1 MVESRKKR
9 IFANSNIIR
18 IMIIGDNNYY
28 RVRGFRDIQ
37 ILEMRAFIQG
47 AVYCWCK
54 NRPDEWFAARDL
66 FGGENYYWEGTPLMP
81 LYDYY
86 LGGDQSNHDYAIAEA
101 GKAVGHLLKAV
112 LVEDK
117 REFEYRDG
125 FTKKYKWTGKE

>member
-1 MVESRKKR
+1 
-9 IFANSNIIR
+9 
-18 IMIIGDNNYY
+18 MIIGDNNYY

-37 ILEMRAFIQG
+37 MLEMRAFIQG

-86 LGGDQSNHDYAIAEA
+86 LGGDQSN
-101 GKAVGHLLKAV
+101 LLKQERLSVTCIRLCLWKTNANSNIGMDSPKNIDG
-112 LVEDK
+112 LVKNSCKQDDEK
-117 REFEYRDG
+117 
-125 FTKKYKWTGKE
+125 